1 MAAPVIIMLFYPAI
15 NFVEGKPFSQSVEDL
30 KAKYVPTMIANYKL
44 WPAANLINFM
54 IVPI

>member
-15 NFVEGKPFSQSVEDL
+15 NFVEDL

-44 WPAANLINFM
+44 WPAANVINFM